1 MKRLKNLLILF
12 SIIIFVS
19 IAISSKIKLVCVF
32 KKYLNIN
39 CPGCGL
45 TRAFKSILS
54 FDLITATKYNVLS
67 IPLFICMIIFIFSI
81 IKDIV
86 LNKETTIVFLNNIFK
101 RHCVILLIIIF
112 ITMIINN
119 INSMFQETC
128 Y

>member
-101 RHCVILLIIIF
+101 RHYVILLIIIF
-112 ITMIINN
+112 ITKIINN
-119 INSMFQETC
+119 INSI
-128 Y
+128 

>member
-67 IPLFICMIIFIFSI
+67 IPLFNCMIIFIFSI

-101 RHCVILLIIIF
+101 RHYVILLIIIF

-119 INSMFQETC
+119 INSI
-128 Y
+128 

>member
-54 FDLITATKYNVLS
+54 FDFITATKYNVLS

-119 INSMFQETC
+119 INSI
-128 Y
+128 

>member
-19 IAISSKIKLVCVF
+19 IAISSKIKLFCVF

-86 LNKETTIVFLNNIFK
+86 LNKETTIAFLNNIFK
-101 RHCVILLIIIF
+101 RHCIILLIIIF

-119 INSMFQETC
+119 INSI
-128 Y
+128 

>member
-101 RHCVILLIIIF
+101 RHCVILLIVIF

-119 INSMFQETC
+119 INSI
-128 Y
+128 

>member
-67 IPLFICMIIFIFSI
+67 IPLFICIIIFIFSI

-101 RHCVILLIIIF
+101 RHYVILLIIIF

-119 INSMFQETC
+119 INSI
-128 Y
+128 

>member
-101 RHCVILLIIIF
+101 RHYVILLIIIF

-119 INSMFQETC
+119 INSI
-128 Y
+128 

>member
-67 IPLFICMIIFIFSI
+67 IPLFICIIIFIFSI

-101 RHCVILLIIIF
+101 RHYVILLIIIF
-112 ITMIINN
+112 ITMIVNN
-119 INSMFQETC
+119 INSI
-128 Y
+128 

>member
-39 CPGCGL
+39 YPGCGL

-81 IKDIV
+81 IKDVV

-101 RHCVILLIIIF
+101 RHYVILLIIIF

-119 INSMFQETC
+119 INSI
-128 Y
+128 

>member
-45 TRAFKSILS
+45 TRAFRSILS
-54 FDLITATKYNVLS
+54 FDLITATKYNILS

-86 LNKETTIVFLNNIFK
+86 LDKETTIVFLNNTFK
-101 RHCVILLIIIF
+101 RHYVILLIIIF

-119 INSMFQETC
+119 INSI
-128 Y
+128 

>member
-81 IKDIV
+81 IKDVV

-101 RHCVILLIIIF
+101 RHYVILLIIIF

-119 INSMFQETC
+119 INSI
-128 Y
+128 

>member
-54 FDLITATKYNVLS
+54 FDFITATKYNVLS

-81 IKDIV
+81 IKDIA

-119 INSMFQETC
+119 INSI
-128 Y
+128 

>member
-67 IPLFICMIIFIFSI
+67 ISLFICMIIFIFSI

-119 INSMFQETC
+119 INSI
-128 Y
+128 

>member
-81 IKDIV
+81 IKDVV

-101 RHCVILLIIIF
+101 RRYVILLIIIF

-119 INSMFQETC
+119 INSI
-128 Y
+128 

>member
-45 TRAFKSILS
+45 TRAFRSILS
-54 FDLITATKYNVLS
+54 FDLITATKYNILS

-86 LNKETTIVFLNNIFK
+86 LGKETTIVFLNNIFK
-101 RHCVILLIIIF
+101 RHYVILLIIIF

-119 INSMFQETC
+119 INSI
-128 Y
+128 

>member
-12 SIIIFVS
+12 SITIFVS

-45 TRAFKSILS
+45 TRAFRSILS
-54 FDLITATKYNVLS
+54 FDLITATKYNILS
-67 IPLFICMIIFIFSI
+67 VPLFICMIIFIFSI

-86 LNKETTIVFLNNIFK
+86 LGKETTIMFLNNTFK
-101 RHCVILLIIIF
+101 RHYVILLIIIF

-119 INSMFQETC
+119 INSI
-128 Y
+128 

>member
-112 ITMIINN
+112 ITTIINN
-119 INSMFQETC
+119 INSI
-128 Y
+128 

>member
-45 TRAFKSILS
+45 TRAFRSILS
-54 FDLITATKYNVLS
+54 FDLITAAKYNILS

-86 LNKETTIVFLNNIFK
+86 LGKETTIAFLNNIFK
-101 RHCVILLIIIF
+101 KHYVILLIIIF

-119 INSMFQETC
+119 INSI
-128 Y
+128 

>member
-81 IKDIV
+81 IKDVV

-119 INSMFQETC
+119 INSI
-128 Y
+128 

>member
-45 TRAFKSILS
+45 TRAFRSILS

-86 LNKETTIVFLNNIFK
+86 LGKETTIVFLNNIFK
-101 RHCVILLIIIF
+101 RHYVILLIIIF

-119 INSMFQETC
+119 INSI
-128 Y
+128 

>member
-45 TRAFKSILS
+45 TRAFRSILS

-101 RHCVILLIIIF
+101 RHYVILLIIIF

-119 INSMFQETC
+119 INSI
-128 Y
+128 

>member
-19 IAISSKIKLVCVF
+19 IAISSKIKLFCVF

-101 RHCVILLIIIF
+101 RHYVILLIIIF

-119 INSMFQETC
+119 INSI
-128 Y
+128 

>member
-86 LNKETTIVFLNNIFK
+86 LNKETIIVFLNNIFK
-101 RHCVILLIIIF
+101 RHYVILLIIIF

-119 INSMFQETC
+119 INSI
-128 Y
+128 

>member
-12 SIIIFVS
+12 SIIVFVS
-19 IAISSKIKLVCVF
+19 IAISSKINLVCIF

-45 TRAFKSILS
+45 TRAFRSILS
-54 FDLITATKYNVLS
+54 FDLITATKYNILS

-81 IKDIV
+81 IKDII
-86 LNKETTIVFLNNIFK
+86 LGKETTIMYLNNIFK
-101 RHCVILLIIIF
+101 RHYITLLIIIF

-119 INSMFQETC
+119 INSI
-128 Y
+128 

>member
-12 SIIIFVS
+12 SITVFVS

-45 TRAFKSILS
+45 TRAFRSILS
-54 FDLITATKYNVLS
+54 FDLITAAKYNILS
-67 IPLFICMIIFIFSI
+67 IPLFACMIIFIFSI

-86 LNKETTIVFLNNIFK
+86 LGKETTIMFLNNTFK
-101 RHCVILLIIIF
+101 RHYIILLVIIF

-119 INSMFQETC
+119 INSI
-128 Y
+128 

>member
-81 IKDIV
+81 IKDIA

-101 RHCVILLIIIF
+101 RHYVILLIIIF

-119 INSMFQETC
+119 INSI
-128 Y
+128 

>member
-19 IAISSKIKLVCVF
+19 IAISSKIKIVCVF

-67 IPLFICMIIFIFSI
+67 IRLFICMIIFIFSI

-101 RHCVILLIIIF
+101 RHYVILLIIIF

-119 INSMFQETC
+119 INSI
-128 Y
+128 

>member
-81 IKDIV
+81 IKDIA
-86 LNKETTIVFLNNIFK
+86 LNKETIIVFLNNIFK

-119 INSMFQETC
+119 INSI
-128 Y
+128 

>member
-81 IKDIV
+81 IKDVV
-86 LNKETTIVFLNNIFK
+86 LNKETAIVFLNNIFK

-119 INSMFQETC
+119 INSI
-128 Y
+128 

>member
-67 IPLFICMIIFIFSI
+67 IPLFICMIIFIFSV

-119 INSMFQETC
+119 INSI
-128 Y
+128 

>member
-54 FDLITATKYNVLS
+54 FDLIIATKYNVLS

-81 IKDIV
+81 IKDVV
-86 LNKETTIVFLNNIFK
+86 LNKETTIAFLNNIFK
-101 RHCVILLIIIF
+101 RHCIILLIIIF

-119 INSMFQETC
+119 INSI
-128 Y
+128 